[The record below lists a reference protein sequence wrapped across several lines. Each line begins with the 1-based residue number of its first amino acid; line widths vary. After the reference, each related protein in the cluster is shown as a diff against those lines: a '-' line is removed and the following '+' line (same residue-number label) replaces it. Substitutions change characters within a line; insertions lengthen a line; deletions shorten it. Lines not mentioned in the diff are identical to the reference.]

1 MTKKFLIIAMCVF
14 LFGVS
19 QAEAKAVYCVNCS
32 ERWVQ
37 DLERVTNLEQL
48 NQMYSDYKEY
58 VQQTA
63 HLLTNVQQ
71 NIEMITDMT
80 HNTANLPSNLLGKV
94 YDEMT
99 RLAQITNALNTIR
112 ADIEGTERVYDEYY
126 KSQAQLKEIA
136 NLPNRMLT
144 ERNIAIR
151 ADIDKMGER
160 IDEATKAT
168 FQITGS
174 QLKDLEESG
183 RMEDYIN
190 NLVNNADGR
199 NEMLQAG
206 NQLAKLQY
214 TETRQLRELVA
225 TTVQSN
231 LATQVRDEK
240 QKQLAEE
247 IYRNVINTDKLQEER
262 IEIAPLFD

>member
-1 MTKKFLIIAMCVF
+1 MTKKFLITAMCVF
-14 LFGVS
+14 LFGLS

-126 KSQAQLKEIA
+126 KTQAEYNRLA

-144 ERNIAIR
+144 ERNITIR
-151 ADIDKMGER
+151 ADIDKMNER
-160 IDEATKAT
+160 IDTATKAT
-168 FQITGS
+168 FQLSGS

-183 RMEDYIN
+183 KMEDYIN
-190 NLVNNADGR
+190 ELVNNADGR

-214 TETRQLRELVA
+214 QETRQLRELMA
-225 TTVQSN
+225 TTIQSN

-240 QKQLAEE
+240 DKQLAHEE
-247 IYRNVINTDKLQEER
+247 ARTIIKNESWGLESKND
-262 IEIAPLFD
+262 PF